1 MSIASEHEIIPHL
14 RLFRSE
20 GVGARTF
27 ASLLSVYGTAENA
40 LQAIPN
46 IASKIK
52 LRSIGDAEKELR
64 AVQKFGA
71 EILLM
76 SDPRY
81 PQALAA
87 TEGAPPL
94 ITVKGNADLLQK
106 NCIGIVGARNAS
118 LAGMKISSTIAEGL
132 GKANCI
138 VVSGLARGIDTAAH
152 KAALKTG
159 TVAVIAGGIDS
170 IYPPENKPLYQQIYE
185 QGLVIAELPF
195 GASPKAEHFPQRNR
209 IISGVSRGVAV
220 IEATLRSGSLITA
233 RLALEQGREVFAVP
247 GSPLDPRAEG
257 PNRLIKQ
264 GATLIESAEDIVQNI
279 FTPRTMPLFQN
290 RVKEDANAEFESP
303 PQAQDFKTAEGVKR
317 ELKMLLST
325 APTHVDE
332 LLAKFTNDAK
342 ALNLALLEMELNGQ
356 IERLSGNKVV
366 LCE

>member
-1 MSIASEHEIIPHL
+1 MKKPSAHDILNIL

-20 GVGARTF
+20 RVGARTF
-27 ASLLSVYGTAENA
+27 AALMDVYGTAENA
-40 LQAIPN
+40 IAALPN

-52 LRSIGDAEKELR
+52 LRSLADAEKELR
-64 AVQKFGA
+64 AVEKFGA
-71 EILLM
+71 EIIVM
-76 SDPRY
+76 GDPRY

-94 ITVKGNADLLQK
+94 ITVKGNLELLTK

-118 LAGMKISSTIAEGL
+118 LAGMKLAKTIAEGL

-152 KAALKTG
+152 KATLKTG
-159 TVAVIAGGIDS
+159 TIAVIAGGIDS
-170 IYPPENKPLYQQIYE
+170 IYPPENKALQQQIYE
-185 QGLVIAELPF
+185 EGLVIAELPF

-264 GATLIESAEDIVQNI
+264 GAMLIESAEDIVQNI
-279 FTPRTMPLFQN
+279 FMPRMMPLFPNTVSEN
-290 RVKEDANAEFESP
+290 RHSEFELP
-303 PQAQDFKTAEGVKR
+303 PRQHDFKTAEAVKQ

-325 APTHVDE
+325 APTQVDE
-332 LLAKFTNDAK
+332 LLAKFSTDIK
-342 ALNLALLEMELNGQ
+342 AFNMALLEMELSGQ

-366 LCE
+366 LCA

>member
-1 MSIASEHEIIPHL
+1 M
-14 RLFRSE
+14 
-20 GVGARTF
+20 
-27 ASLLSVYGTAENA
+27 YGTAEKAIEA
-40 LQAIPN
+40 LPN

-52 LRSIGDAEKELR
+52 LCSVANAEKELR
-64 AVQKFGA
+64 AVEKFGA

-94 ITVKGNADLLQK
+94 VTVKGNTELLTK
-106 NCIGIVGARNAS
+106 NCVGIVGARNAS
-118 LAGMKISSTIAEGL
+118 LAGMRIAGTIAEGL
-132 GKANCI
+132 GKADCM

-159 TVAVIAGGIDS
+159 TIAVIAGGIDS
-170 IYPPENKPLYQQIYE
+170 NYPPENKQLQQQIYE
-185 QGLVIAELPF
+185 QGLVVAELPF
-195 GASPKAEHFPQRNR
+195 GAAPKAEHFPQRNR
-209 IISGVSRGVAV
+209 IISGLSRGVAV
-220 IEATLRSGSLITA
+220 VEATLRSGSLITA

-279 FTPRTMPLFQN
+279 FMPRTMPLFPS
-290 RVKEDANAEFESP
+290 RVSEAAAPEYESLTP
-303 PQAQDFKTAEGVKR
+303 QDFKTAEAVRK

-325 APTHVDE
+325 APTQMDE
-332 LLAKFTNDAK
+332 LLAKFPTDAK
-342 ALNLALLEMELNGQ
+342 SLHMALLEMELNGQ

-366 LCE
+366 LCS